1 MPWYHYY
8 FIIDA
13 QKTGIIKVKKDV
25 VKHDDHRRH
34 MSFGKGEQLAGA
46 RQLCFQRVGG
56 SAAWT
61 GSLSSDLKPE
71 LNVHAQARSRTDSD
85 LLAIIAVKGEK
96 IGVGILEA
104 QTLSNSLTYKEVLTD
119 CCY

>member
-1 MPWYHYY
+1 
-8 FIIDA
+8 
-13 QKTGIIKVKKDV
+13 
-25 VKHDDHRRH
+25 

-46 RQLCFQRVGG
+46 RQLCFHRVGD